1 MDYEEYELLCE
12 KERTKNRKYLNLFKK
27 GLEDSGLTHKT
38 IRQHVDNVD
47 FYINEFL
54 LREEPLSM
62 ADGCGSMISMFLGY
76 FFIRKCMWSTPGT
89 IKKTAASIK
98 KFYKSMLIHDYIKTT
113 DYKNLCLIIK
123 EEMDEWQ
130 EDCRKYNEDIDDMSF
145 EDEYEDEYEDSEEY
159 AAGEDEQEFSPV
171 NSGAIDFAA
180 KKKWLS
186 IAPEL
191 RKRIESNVFCAQC
204 GCTTIQTG
212 YRVESLPHGDI
223 ILKGKCKKCGAEVA
237 RMVEAEGFK

>member
-1 MDYEEYELLCE
+1 
-12 KERTKNRKYLNLFKK
+12 
-27 GLEDSGLTHKT
+27 
-38 IRQHVDNVD
+38 
-47 FYINEFL
+47 
-54 LREEPLSM
+54 
-62 ADGCGSMISMFLGY
+62 
-76 FFIRKCMWSTPGT
+76 
-89 IKKTAASIK
+89 
-98 KFYKSMLIHDYIKTT
+98 
-113 DYKNLCLIIK
+113 
-123 EEMDEWQ
+123 MDEWQ

-171 NSGAIDFAA
+171 NSGAIDFVA

-212 YRVESLPHGDI
+212 YRVESLQHGDI
-223 ILKGKCKKCGAEVA
+223 ILKGKCKKCGDEVA
-237 RMVEAEGFK
+237 RVVEVG